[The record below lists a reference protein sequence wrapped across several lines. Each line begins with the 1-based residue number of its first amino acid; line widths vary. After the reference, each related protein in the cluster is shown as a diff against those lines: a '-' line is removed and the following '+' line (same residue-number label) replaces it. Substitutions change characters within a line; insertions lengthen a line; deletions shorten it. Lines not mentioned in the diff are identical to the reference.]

1 MENNTSSQFLIG
13 QRVIVSNEIGTVHAG
28 KTLRNKQGHDVQAGE
43 NPQTPGYVWVY
54 LPSRGY
60 ACHYSVDNV
69 KPLPNNQL

>member
-13 QRVIVSNEIGTVHAG
+13 QRVIVGNEIGIVQRG
-28 KTLRNKQGHDVQAGE
+28 KTMHKGPPSIEEPSKFGD
-43 NPQTPGYVWVY
+43 VWVH

-60 ACHYSVDNV
+60 ACCFSKDNV